1 MTKYSPVENNIALVR
16 DNESQAIVSINKDE
30 LMQVRQAK
38 KIRRQMAAEAQ
49 QMKHDVDL
57 LKNELSE
64 IKDLLR
70 KVVEK

>member
-1 MTKYSPVENNIALVR
+1 MTKYSPVENNIALAR
-16 DNESQAIVSINKDE
+16 DTESQAIGSINRDE
-30 LMQVRQAK
+30 LMQVRHAK
-38 KIRRQMAAEAQ
+38 KIRRQLAAEAE

>member
-1 MTKYSPVENNIALVR
+1 MTKYSPVENNIALAR
-16 DNESQAIVSINKDE
+16 DNESQAIVSINRDE
-30 LMQVRQAK
+30 LMQVRHAK
-38 KIRRQMAAEAQ
+38 KIRRQLAAEAE